1 MLIHRIHLRRLPR
14 FVARLRRSRFARD
27 RRGVSAVEFA
37 LIAPIMIGL
46 YFGCV
51 EVSDAVAVDRKV
63 SLTAAALANLSAQV
77 TTITS
82 NDMTNIL
89 DASGA
94 IVQPYDASKLK
105 MTITCI
111 TIDASKKATVKWSVT
126 RNGTAKSGT
135 VTLPTALAV
144 ANTQLVMA
152 EASYAYTPIV
162 GYTITGSINLSDKMY
177 MAPRQTAPNYNG
189 ASCT

>member
-77 TTITS
+77 TTISS
-82 NDMTNIL
+82 NDMTTIL
-89 DASGA
+89 RASGA
-94 IVQPYDASKLK
+94 IRGSCFPTSIP
-105 MTITCI
+105 ITVPSHRSS
-111 TIDASKKATVKWSVT
+111 AKA
-126 RNGTAKSGT
+126 
-135 VTLPTALAV
+135 
-144 ANTQLVMA
+144 
-152 EASYAYTPIV
+152 
-162 GYTITGSINLSDKMY
+162 
-177 MAPRQTAPNYNG
+177 AP
-189 ASCT
+189 S